1 MTTDNLGVAF
11 CIARDEAYS
20 GFDADPES
28 LLATV
33 GGGPGPGRAT
43 IIHARLVGYDEQ
55 VVDDLLM
62 DSYKDRWLV
71 PIRPYLRGSL
81 AGGSSELPQPSLSA
95 AVYEPVNWFADV
107 TLNPEYA
114 RELPLWAVDDL
125 TFEVRIR
132 FLLYRRTS

>member
-11 CIARDEAYS
+11 CLARDEAYS
-20 GFDADPES
+20 SFDAYPES

-55 VVDDLLM
+55 VVADLIM
-62 DSYKDRWLV
+62 DEYRDRWLV
-71 PIRPYLRGSL
+71 PIKPVHRSPFRADGSL
-81 AGGSSELPQPSLSA
+81 EISPVLSV

-107 TLNPEYA
+107 LLPPEYA
-114 RELPLWAVDDL
+114 RELPLWAVDAL
-125 TFEVRIR
+125 TFQVHVR